1 MSYLKNGCFFIIRSF
16 FIIFGIIA
24 ICSLPQLFFGKSPN
38 PANSLAMQPTPTL
51 QFNLSNYLDSIL
63 NVISS
68 LFHPTTI
75 TYNIS
80 NAGIQSPDRDLFPYL
95 LESYNHTLII
105 MICAFLIA
113 VLLST
118 TFTILTFYFP
128 KHIQTII
135 LKILHVLE
143 ALPDLFFVVCVQLF
157 VIWIYKNTSFLVTV
171 PFSTMQ
177 EKTYLLPILTL
188 SILPIIFLYKIS
200 LLNYK
205 DELQKDY
212 VNVAVAKGLKPFYI
226 LYKHVLINA
235 LLSIFYNAKSIFLFM
250 ISNMIVLEY
259 LFNSYGLFKFLIM
272 HQTPEIV
279 TISILLLTI
288 PFYLS
293 FELLKRILP
302 GRRDLH
308 V

>member
-1 MSYLKNGCFFIIRSF
+1 MPYLKNGCFFIIRSF

-38 PANSLAMQPTPTL
+38 SSNSLAMQPTPTL

-75 TYNIS
+75 TYKIS
-80 NAGIQSPDRDLFPYL
+80 NAGIQSPNRDLFPYL

-157 VIWIYKNTSFLVTV
+157 VIWINQQMLQTLVLLLNLALFQTISFNVAGTLVLLGHNHQFLNVLPWVAFGPVLFFTIVILAVYMMLSGMQHALKNEMVH
-171 PFSTMQ
+171 
-177 EKTYLLPILTL
+177 IDN
-188 SILPIIFLYKIS
+188 S
-200 LLNYK
+200 LL
-205 DELQKDY
+205 LS
-212 VNVAVAKGLKPFYI
+212 
-226 LYKHVLINA
+226 A
-235 LLSIFYNAKSIFLFM
+235 LSKEKSEKRNLLF
-250 ISNMIVLEY
+250 S
-259 LFNSYGLFKFLIM
+259 FKQRFM
-272 HQTPEIV
+272 E
-279 TISILLLTI
+279 
-288 PFYLS
+288 
-293 FELLKRILP
+293 KN
-302 GRRDLH
+302 
-308 V
+308 